1 MKQTHQWN
9 MDHIWMAVMCTSMI
23 CCLTLLGSVVL
34 DRPLTTAAEL
44 HVPVLHAQ
52 EEHDSPVLTQ
62 QPLNGEEPAAEETAL
77 PSPGYVLTAEG
88 LQVMLEESLPEDFPA
103 ESIQVKLE
111 NGLLEL
117 HMSMRRASLISYLKQ
132 RGASFSLGQS
142 LALKLLPSQLEAA
155 VAFSLSADADGLHFC
170 PLSLTAGDKSISLSG
185 MPEDIFAAVD
195 QAVNQALTDRN
206 IRISSLQWTEQGL
219 LLR

>member
-1 MKQTHQWN
+1 MKKIHQWN
-9 MDHIWMAVMCTSMI
+9 MDHICMAVMCTSMI

-34 DRPLTTAAEL
+34 DRPLTTQTEL

-52 EEHDSPVLTQ
+52 TEHDSPVLTQ
-62 QPLNGEEPAAEETAL
+62 QLEETELPAEEAAL
-77 PSPGYVLTAEG
+77 PSPGYALTEEG
-88 LQVMLEESLPEDFPA
+88 LQAMLEESLPEDFPA
-103 ESIQVKLE
+103 ESIRVKLE

-117 HMSMRRASLISYLKQ
+117 HMAMRRASLISYLKQ
-132 RGASFSLGQS
+132 RGASFSMKQS

-155 VAFSLSADADGLHFC
+155 VAFSLSADEAGLHFC

-185 MPEDIFAAVD
+185 MPEDLFAAVD
-195 QAVNQALTDRN
+195 QAVNQTLEKQN
-206 IRISSLQWTEQGL
+206 IHISSLQWTEQGL